1 MKLFS
6 GLATTDYQDIL
17 RAVGALLDQ
26 QRLRDVRIWEHEN
39 GIIVQGR
46 HLDDV
51 TARYESI
58 LLSDDDLRLLLE
70 DAYRRRNAPN
80 GLLNS
85 SFSQP
90 S

>member
-26 QRLRDVRIWEHEN
+26 QRLRDVRIWEHEA

-46 HLDDV
+46 QLDDD
-51 TARYESI
+51 TARYESV

-70 DAYRRRNAPN
+70 DAYRRRNGPN
-80 GLLNS
+80 GLLS
-85 SFSQP
+85 TSFSQ
-90 S
+90 SN

>member
-26 QRLRDVRIWEHEN
+26 QRLRDVRIWEHEA

-46 HLDDV
+46 QLDDD

-70 DAYRRRNAPN
+70 DAYRRRNGSI
-80 GLLNS
+80 GLLSS
-85 SFSQP
+85 SFSQ
-90 S
+90 SN